1 MGDQVRSYRDL
12 RIWRKGIELVKE
24 VYELTKR
31 FPTHER
37 YGLADQLSRSS
48 VSVPSNITEGQAR
61 QHTSEFRQI
70 LYVALGS
77 AADVDTQITIA
88 RELGYVEEAEAGDIQ
103 DRIDELRRMTYGLI
117 ARLAS

>member
-1 MGDQVRSYRDL
+1 MGDQVRSYQDL
-12 RIWRKGIELVKE
+12 KIWRKGIELVKE

-37 YGLADQLSRSS
+37 YGLADQLGHSS
-48 VSVPSNITEGQAR
+48 VSIPSKIAEGQTR
-61 QHTSEFRQI
+61 QHTSEFRQF

-88 RELGYVEEAEAGDIQ
+88 SELG
-103 DRIDELRRMTYGLI
+103 
-117 ARLAS
+117 